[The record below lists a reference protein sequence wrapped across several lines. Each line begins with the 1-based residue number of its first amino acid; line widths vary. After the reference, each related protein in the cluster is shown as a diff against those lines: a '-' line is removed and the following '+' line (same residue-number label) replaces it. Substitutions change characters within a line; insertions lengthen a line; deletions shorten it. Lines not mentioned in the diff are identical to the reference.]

1 MEYQQY
7 TKSSNVTQ
15 PEHESPEEEKLQK
28 SPTSQ
33 KSFAITLKI
42 CSHSVFFREHF
53 PFFSMIEKGQEE
65 KGLTVL
71 GHHTTRVFS
80 DVKAL
85 IPALKLLKK
94 NTDPFPDPVRQ

>member
-1 MEYQQY
+1 MF
-7 TKSSNVTQ
+7 KSSSVTQ
-15 PEHESPEEEKLQK
+15 HRKESPEEEKYQK

-53 PFFSMIEKGQEE
+53 SFFSMIEKGQGKEG
-65 KGLTVL
+65 KRLTVL

-94 NTDPFPDPVRQ
+94 NIDPFPDPILQ